1 MIVKEDL
8 IMAGENI
15 FGRLK
20 KITEQVTEKGKIALD
35 KGVTQA
41 SFALEKS
48 KLNSQIDGINKEIKK
63 LIHSLGEA
71 AYIQWENGNEDFKS
85 LEGIFQAIQQKKEEI
100 VELNKKI
107 AEIEVQE
114 QQLME
119 SATVTNVN
127 IEVEESV
134 AKVQEGMVQAEV
146 SREITEE
153 LSQVQ
158 ENIEVQ
164 GEEDVQP
171 EIQEE
176 VEAVEDAKAGIVCPG
191 CGAQYD
197 APAKF
202 CKNCGTKMQ

>member
-15 FGRLK
+15 FGRFK

-63 LIHSLGEA
+63 LFHSLGDA
-71 AYIQWENGNEDFKS
+71 AYVQWENGSEDFKS
-85 LEGIFQAIQQKKEEI
+85 LEGMFLTIQQKKEEI

-114 QQLME
+114 RQLME
-119 SATVTNVN
+119 TPTVMDVKTS
-127 IEVEESV
+127 VEEN
-134 AKVQEGMVQAEV
+134 KTEVQKEVVETEESKEIDEEV
-146 SREITEE
+146 SKVLESMEDNVE
-153 LSQVQ
+153 VQ
-158 ENIEVQ
+158 ENAENNTENAKEV
-164 GEEDVQP
+164 
-171 EIQEE
+171 
-176 VEAVEDAKAGIVCPG
+176 KAEFVCPG
-191 CGAQYD
+191 CGVKYD
-197 APAKF
+197 TPAKF